1 MVFIL
6 RPPPPPPQSLR
17 HLLLFVCCAQP
28 AAAAMDFLLH
38 VVATAAAAAV
48 FCLLAGCLNILMRF
62 HEFYGKTGERRA
74 GEQEE
79 ELNERKKTAPRPPY
93 FLYCE
98 LRKDGAQTS
107 THTCVQRVCRIFLP
121 ALWPAMKLSVCTRK
135 LGVRWEFNQNIQR
148 YGSIL
153 L

>member
-1 MVFIL
+1 VVFIL
-6 RPPPPPPQSLR
+6 RPPPPPQSLR

-28 AAAAMDFLLH
+28 AAAAAMDFLLH

-62 HEFYGKTGERRA
+62 LEFYGKTGERRA

-98 LRKDGAQTS
+98 LRKDGAHTN
-107 THTCVQRVCRIFLP
+107 THMRTKRVCRIFLP
-121 ALWPAMKLSVCTRK
+121 ALWPARHETVSLHSKKRNEM
-135 LGVRWEFNQNIQR
+135 GI
-148 YGSIL
+148 
-153 L
+153 